1 MKTLL
6 AASLALLAV
15 SRGAFAGTCAPS
27 TFIRAE
33 TLSTSYQPVAVAAG
47 QFDGD
52 AHPDLVVTTQD
63 GEILV
68 YLGAGDGSFGAEIES
83 SAPFSPAAYIAT
95 GHFDADANLDVAV
108 PTFGQ
113 VAVLLGNGDG
123 TFQAPV
129 YYNAGQYPTGLVA
142 ADLTGDGKLD
152 LIETSGSVG
161 GLVVLPGNGNGTF
174 GASVEHSGFPNPG
187 GLAVGDFNDDAKL
200 DVAMTVNST
209 AVAVLLGTGGGA
221 LGPAT
226 IIKVGGGLA
235 AITAADL
242 NDDTILDLAVTTSAY
257 VGILRGNGDGTFRAA
272 VEYPSGFVL
281 SVLVPADL
289 DGDGKTDLVGLRTS
303 YYYYGISGI
312 VVPMLQQSNGSFS
325 VESAF
330 VSGVGSLSLTTEDFN
345 EDGHPDFATADTGS
359 STVSILFGE
368 GENQLQA
375 PTFAPVQG
383 PTQFLLPGDFDG
395 DGHPDLL
402 TVGTNYDGPLQVV
415 RVLDRSVSPLPSVE
429 VDSYPISAAATDF
442 DHDGSLDLAVL
453 TQYSGLRIFPGNG
466 DGTFQEPVFYS
477 ISGNTARWIVAGDFN
492 GDGFADV
499 AIQDF
504 SGSGSQI
511 ETLLNDGTGQLMQ
524 GPAIALPHGL
534 AGLIADRLD
543 PGPTLDLAGTNGDCC
558 DQSFDT
564 VLVLH
569 GNGDGSFQT
578 PVEYPTGSRPAGLAA
593 GFLNGDKAAD
603 LVVAN
608 SNDTNLTILL
618 NDGNGGFQPTL
629 IGIGWSPAAVT
640 MGDFDNDGK
649 TDVAT
654 VNPGSSNASVLL
666 GTGDGGF
673 QAPVTY
679 PAPGSSAGIAAVNFG
694 GQGPDLA
701 ISAPG
706 DNALEI
712 LFNAN
717 LSVQTLYA
725 HTVLLGG
732 EARFVGGASGS
743 GILTYQWNKNGSP
756 LSDGANLSGSHTAVL
771 TIQPAEFSDG
781 AAYSVTVSDS
791 CGTVTSNAVSLYVE
805 FADVPSS
812 SPFHNDIISIAT
824 AGITGGCGGSN
835 YCPTSPV
842 RRDQMAVFLL
852 KSEHGSAY
860 TPPAC
865 TGIFADVPCPG
876 PFTDWVEQLAAEEVT
891 GGCGGANYCPDSS
904 VTRAQM
910 AIFLL
915 KTSQGS
921 SYTPPPAVGIFGDVP
936 VGSFGADFI
945 EDLYN
950 KGITGGCQLSPLLY
964 CPGNAVLRQQMATFL
979 VRAFFP

>member
-1 MKTLL
+1 MKTVL

-15 SRGAFAGTCAPS
+15 SRGTFAGTCAPS

-33 TLSTSYQPVAVAAG
+33 TLPTSYQPVTMAGG

-52 AHPDLVVTTQD
+52 AHQDLVVTTQNA
-63 GEILV
+63 EILV
-68 YLGAGDGSFGAEIES
+68 YLGAGDGSFGTAIES
-83 SAPFSPAAYIAT
+83 SAPFSPAPFIAT

-113 VAVLLGNGDG
+113 IAVLLGNGDG

-129 YYNAGQYPTGLVA
+129 YYDAGQNPTGLVA

-152 LIETSGSVG
+152 LIETSSSVG

-174 GASVEHSGFPNPG
+174 GAPVEHSGFPNPG

-209 AVAVLLGTGGGA
+209 AVAILLGTGGGA

-272 VEYPSGFVL
+272 VEYPSAFVL

-289 DGDGKTDLVGLRTS
+289 DGDGKTDLVGLRSS
-303 YYYYGISGI
+303 YYYYGISGV

-330 VSGVGSLSLTTEDFN
+330 VSGLGSQSMTTADFN

-359 STVSILFGE
+359 STVSVLFGE
-368 GENQLQA
+368 GEDQMQA
-375 PTFAPVQG
+375 PTFAPLQA

-395 DGHPDLL
+395 DGHPDLVTL
-402 TVGTNYDGPLQVV
+402 GTNYDGPLQVV
-415 RVLDRSVSPLPSVE
+415 RVLDRSVSPLPAFE
-429 VDSYPISAAATDF
+429 VDSYPQSAVASDF
-442 DHDGSLDLAVL
+442 NRDGALDLGLL
-453 TQYSGLRIFPGNG
+453 TQYGGLRVYFGNG
-466 DGTFQEPVFYS
+466 DGTFQPPVMYS
-477 ISGNTARWIVAGDFN
+477 TPGNSARWLVAGDLN
-492 GDGFADV
+492 GDGAPDLAF
-499 AIQDF
+499 QDF
-504 SGSGSQI
+504 TSTPEI
-511 ETLLNDGTGQLMQ
+511 ATLLNDGTGQFTP
-524 GPAIALPHGL
+524 GPTTPMTHSL
-534 AGLIADRLD
+534 AGLVASQFDA
-543 PGPTLDLAGTNGDCC
+543 GSTLDLAGTNGDCC
-558 DQSFDT
+558 DQAFDT

-569 GNGDGSFQT
+569 GNGDGTFQP

-618 NDGNGGFQPTL
+618 NDGNGGFQSTL
-629 IGIGWSPAAVT
+629 IGIGWSPAGVT

-732 EARFVGGASGS
+732 EARFVGGASGF

-756 LSDGANLSGSHTAVL
+756 LSDGASVSGAHTAVL

-781 AAYSVTVSDS
+781 ATYSVTVSDS

-812 SPFHNDIISIAT
+812 SPFHDDIISIAT

-865 TGIFADVPCPG
+865 AGVFADVPCPG

-891 GGCGGANYCPDSS
+891 GGCGSGNYCPDSP

-921 SYTPPPAVGIFGDVP
+921 SYTPPTAVGIFGDVP

-945 EDLYN
+945 EDLYS

-979 VRAFFP
+979 VRTFFP